1 MNTLWSKQLDTLTPY
16 EAGEQPQDKSY
27 IKLNT
32 NENPYPPS
40 DKVLEAIRNAADG
53 DLRLYPDPYAQR
65 LKQAVADFY
74 AIDTTKVFVGNGS
87 DEVLGFAFQAFFKKN
102 DPLQFPDITYSF
114 YPAYCRLFG
123 IEYRTFPV
131 TDTFEIDTDLIPDD
145 CAGTIIANPNAP
157 TGISLER
164 EQIEA
169 ILTNNKQSVVII
181 DEAYVDF
188 GAESCVPLINQYDNL
203 MVIQTLSK
211 SRALAGLRV
220 GIAMADPGL
229 IEGIERVKNSF
240 NAYPL
245 DRLAIAGATV
255 ALEDTDQFE
264 LSRQMIIEAR
274 EWSAS
279 ELKKLSF
286 YVIPSKANFIMI
298 QHKNESAGSLYL
310 KLKERGILV
319 RHFDRPRID
328 NFLRVTIGTMEQ
340 MQILLRTLQDILG

>member
-1 MNTLWSKQLDTLTPY
+1 
-16 EAGEQPQDKSY
+16 
-27 IKLNT
+27 
-32 NENPYPPS
+32 
-40 DKVLEAIRNAADG
+40 
-53 DLRLYPDPYAQR
+53 
-65 LKQAVADFY
+65 
-74 AIDTTKVFVGNGS
+74 
-87 DEVLGFAFQAFFKKN
+87 
-102 DPLQFPDITYSF
+102 
-114 YPAYCRLFG
+114 
-123 IEYRTFPV
+123 
-131 TDTFEIDTDLIPDD
+131 LIPDD